1 MNAYRSGKQQQDQTS
16 PNLVHALMLGPVHL
30 KQGKVLITECSREG
44 LKIVSI
50 EVLRKNIKGNAR
62 KMKNCP
68 KAGGPEGPT
77 FSVIKRIR

>member
-1 MNAYRSGKQQQDQTS
+1 M
-16 PNLVHALMLGPVHL
+16 
-30 KQGKVLITECSREG
+30 ITEFSREG

-77 FSVIKRIR
+77 FSMIKRIR